1 DEVNAIMAEAAAGN
15 MQQIISYETE
25 PKVSID
31 YNHDSHSC
39 NFAADQTKVLGARL
53 VRVMAWYDNEWG
65 FSCRMADTANAM
77 GRLQ

>member
-1 DEVNAIMAEAAAGN
+1 MKGVV
-15 MQQIISYETE
+15 SYETE

-39 NFAADQTKVLGARL
+39 NFAADQTRVMGGRL

-65 FSCRMADTANAM
+65 FSCRMADNAAVM
-77 GRLQ
+77 GGLI